1 MEVSLS
7 NSSRKHYNLF
17 KKRKQKGG
25 KSITTMAMAATDLKD
40 MLSIEIKSRPDSYSD
55 QYNRLFMLKLLLV
68 CSLIMGISWFTDSI
82 NCIVPGV
89 CFILQVW
96 NQRIHVAICVK

>member
-1 MEVSLS
+1 MEISY
-7 NSSRKHYNLF
+7 R
-17 KKRKQKGG
+17 RKQLVQQNNEKAAA
-25 KSITTMAMAATDLKD
+25 MAMAATDLKD

-89 CFILQVW
+89 CLIFVFLYRLSIPS
-96 NQRIHVAICVK
+96 